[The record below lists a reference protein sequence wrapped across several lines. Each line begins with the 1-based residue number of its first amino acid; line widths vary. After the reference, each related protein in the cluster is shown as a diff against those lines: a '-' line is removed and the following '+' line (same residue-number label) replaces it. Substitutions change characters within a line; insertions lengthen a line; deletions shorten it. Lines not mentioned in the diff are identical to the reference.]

1 MNSENNIPLLLSHGL
16 ERLVA
21 EDTCIGYENMHATEL
36 LHGDLYNFFA
46 IFRRA
51 NSCCCLPAS

>member
-21 EDTCIGYENMHATEL
+21 EDTGIGYENMHATEL
-36 LHGDLYNFFA
+36 LQSDLYNFVA

-51 NSCCCLPAS
+51 NSCYCLPAS

>member
-21 EDTCIGYENMHATEL
+21 EDTGIGYKNMHATEL
-36 LHGDLYNFFA
+36 LHGDLYNFIA
-46 IFRRA
+46 IFGRA